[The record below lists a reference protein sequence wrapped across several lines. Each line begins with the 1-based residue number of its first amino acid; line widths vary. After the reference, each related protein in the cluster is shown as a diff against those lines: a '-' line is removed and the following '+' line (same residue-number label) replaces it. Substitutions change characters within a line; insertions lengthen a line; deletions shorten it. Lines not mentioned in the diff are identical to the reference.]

1 MFFKEGTYS
10 AAEDFFAGRTWAEMK
25 GFLGEPD
32 GNYFIGLDNL
42 HVLTEGSGQQQQLK
56 VELWGSG
63 GVKYLD
69 AHYDSF
75 SVLGEADNFR
85 LEIGGFL
92 TVRETNFG
100 NVVKRRA
107 FIVRYGDVMDT
118 HIHMQ

>member
-1 MFFKEGTYS
+1 
-10 AAEDFFAGRTWAEMK
+10 MK